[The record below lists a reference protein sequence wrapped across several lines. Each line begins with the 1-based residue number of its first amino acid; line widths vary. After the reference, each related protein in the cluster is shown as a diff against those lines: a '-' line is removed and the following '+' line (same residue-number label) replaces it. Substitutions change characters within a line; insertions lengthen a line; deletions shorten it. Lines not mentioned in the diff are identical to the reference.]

1 MNLQGFSYAKKGF
14 LVRLVYLFVALLS
27 FFLHWVFGRAAGVI
41 VLCFHSVTTKH
52 RLAFKRQMQ
61 YIKERA
67 VSLDHIKDAS
77 DSDTLVVVT
86 FDDAF
91 ECLLDNAIP
100 VVRDLQ
106 VPIAIFAVSGNLGN
120 TPAWLSGSGHPD
132 ANLPTMSAE
141 QLRKLAEEPGCII
154 GSHSASHRRLGDL
167 PTAEVDLELATSK
180 ASLENV
186 IGVPC
191 HYLALPHGSYRPE
204 VIELAIGRDYRRVLT
219 LEEIAQPSRWPTG
232 TVGRFSVSPDMWMIE
247 FVLTVHGAYAWLYAW
262 RSCVRRVRLSF
273 AGLGHGG

>member
-1 MNLQGFSYAKKGF
+1 MNHQGFSYAKKGS
-14 LVRLVYLFVALLS
+14 LVRLAYLFVALLS
-27 FFLHWVFGRAAGVI
+27 LVLRKVSGRSAGVV
-41 VLCFHSVTTKH
+41 VLCFHSVSTKQ
-52 RLAFKRQMQ
+52 RQAFKRQMQ

-77 DSDTLVVVT
+77 DSDSLVVVT

-91 ECLLDNAIP
+91 ECLLENVVP

-106 VPIAIFAVSGNLGN
+106 VPIAIFAVSGNLGE
-120 TPAWLSGSGHPD
+120 TPVWLSGSRHSD

-141 QLRKLAEEPGCII
+141 QLRKLTEEPGCII

-167 PTAEVDLELATSK
+167 PAAEVDFELATSK

-186 IGVPC
+186 LGVQC
-191 HYLALPHGSYRPE
+191 QYLALPHGSYRPD
-204 VIELAIGRDYRRVLT
+204 VIELAIHHDYRRVLT
-219 LEEIAQPSRWPTG
+219 LDEIALPSRWPIG

-262 RSCVRRVRLSF
+262 RVGIQRLRRSF
-273 AGLGHGG
+273 VGLRHAS

>member
-1 MNLQGFSYAKKGF
+1 MNHQGFSYAKKGT
-14 LVRLVYLFVALLS
+14 LIRLAYLFVALLS
-27 FFLHWVFGRAAGVI
+27 FVLRRVSGHAAGVI
-41 VLCFHSVTTKH
+41 VLCLHSVTTKQ
-52 RLAFKRQMQ
+52 RPAFKRQMQ

-67 VSLDHIKDAS
+67 VSLDQIKDAS
-77 DSDTLVVVT
+77 DSDSLVVVT

-91 ECLLDNAIP
+91 ECLLENVVP

-106 VPIAIFAVSGNLGN
+106 VPIAIFAVSGSLGK

-167 PTAEVDLELATSK
+167 PTAAVNFELATSK
-180 ASLENV
+180 VSLENV
-186 IGVPC
+186 LGVQC
-191 HYLALPHGSYRPE
+191 QYLALPHGSYRPE
-204 VIELAIGRDYRRVLT
+204 VIDLAIRHGYRRVLT
-219 LEEIAQPSRWPTG
+219 LDEIALPSRWPERTI
-232 TVGRFSVSPDMWMIE
+232 GRFVVSPDMWMIE

-262 RSCVRRVRLSF
+262 RSWIRRLRLSF
-273 AGLGHGG
+273 AGLGHAR

>member
-1 MNLQGFSYAKKGF
+1 MNHKGFSYDKKGP
-14 LVRLVYLFVALLS
+14 LVRLAYLFVALLS
-27 FFLHWVFGRAAGVI
+27 LVLHRVFGRASGVV
-41 VLCFHSVTTKH
+41 VLCFHSVSTKQ
-52 RLAFKRQMQ
+52 RQAFKRQMQ
-61 YIKERA
+61 YIKKRA
-67 VSLDHIKDAS
+67 VSLERIKDAS

-91 ECLLDNAIP
+91 ECLLDNVVP

-106 VPIAIFAVSGNLGN
+106 VPIAIFAVSGSLGK

-167 PTAEVDLELATSK
+167 PAAEVDLELATSK

-186 IGVPC
+186 LGVQC
-191 HYLALPHGSYRPE
+191 QYLALPHGSYRPD
-204 VIELAIGRDYRRVLT
+204 VIKLAIRHDYRRVLT
-219 LEEIAQPSRWPTG
+219 LDEIALPSRWPIG
-232 TVGRFSVSPDMWMIE
+232 TIGRFSVSPDMWMIE
-247 FVLTVHGAYAWLYAW
+247 YVLTVHGAYAWLYAW
-262 RSCVRRVRLSF
+262 RGWIRRVRLFF
-273 AGLGHGG
+273 AGLRHAS